1 VAVSAWDGLHSD
13 SKLAPFA
20 KTGFL
25 WHPQRQSF
33 MEPPGKEPDQKG
45 SASHTS
51 HKDAVLP
58 NVVSHPERFI
68 SRKKVNLGSDIK

>member
-1 VAVSAWDGLHSD
+1 
-13 SKLAPFA
+13 
-20 KTGFL
+20 
-25 WHPQRQSF
+25 